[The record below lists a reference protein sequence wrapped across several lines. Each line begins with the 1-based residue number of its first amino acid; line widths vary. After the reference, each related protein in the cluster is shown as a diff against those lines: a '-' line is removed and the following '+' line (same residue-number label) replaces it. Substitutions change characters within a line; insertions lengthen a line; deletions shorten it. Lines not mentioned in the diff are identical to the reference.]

1 MHRLQSGFS
10 LKELALLASS
20 DWKVSIHPID
30 FPLLLAG
37 AED

>member
-20 DWKVSIHPID
+20 GWKVSINPID
-30 FPLLLAG
+30 FPLSLGG